1 MLQSF
6 QYQRGNL
13 RKGRSIILGRVL
25 TPSQLAEMV
34 SHPHESSLLNNLKTY
49 MICHHHTL
57 ILQDT
62 YAKSFFYDAAMLLA
76 LLPNIHHMK
85 NIK

>member
-1 MLQSF
+1 
-6 QYQRGNL
+6 
-13 RKGRSIILGRVL
+13 
-25 TPSQLAEMV
+25 MV

-62 YAKSFFYDAAMLLA
+62 YAKSFSYDAAMLLA